1 MGTASTVST
10 GTGRFV
16 RAAALTF
23 QATAGWTAVGRWK
36 EMLVKLTPQY
46 NPNSVITYTFDSN
59 RITATMDGVTD
70 SFDFSKM
77 SKIDLRQIKT
87 TLPLNPIVQA
97 ERVDG
102 ELYVTLINYIKK
114 EATETELFP
123 DFSEV

>member
-1 MGTASTVST
+1 M
-10 GTGRFV
+10 F
-16 RAAALTF
+16 
-23 QATAGWTAVGRWK
+23 
-36 EMLVKLTPQY
+36 VKLTPQY
-46 NPNSVITYTFDSN
+46 NPNSVIAYVFDGN

-77 SKIDLRQIKT
+77 SKIDLHQIKT
-87 TLPLNPIVQA
+87 TLPLNPIAQA

-123 DFSEV
+123 EFLEV

>member
-1 MGTASTVST
+1 
-10 GTGRFV
+10 
-16 RAAALTF
+16 
-23 QATAGWTAVGRWK
+23 
-36 EMLVKLTPQY
+36 MLVKLTPQY

-114 EATETELFP
+114 EATETELFL

>member
-1 MGTASTVST
+1 
-10 GTGRFV
+10 
-16 RAAALTF
+16 
-23 QATAGWTAVGRWK
+23 
-36 EMLVKLTPQY
+36 MLVKLTPQY
-46 NPNSVITYTFDSN
+46 NPNSVITYTVDSN